1 MFRKLALRLSA
12 ERHPGRVGR
21 SLFGD
26 SFCWL
31 IASVHVY
38 AMLCAPAST
47 LIGSP
52 TPMHIHVSLRSL
64 IRCLPL
70 DCTSDEMELFT

>member
-1 MFRKLALRLSA
+1 MFRKLALRLTLSA

-38 AMLCAPAST
+38 AMLYAPAST
-47 LIGSP
+47 LIRSSI
-52 TPMHIHVSLRSL
+52 PMHMYPY
-64 IRCLPL
+64 C
-70 DCTSDEMELFT
+70 